1 MALAVCLLFDPSGDR
16 VVRALWARLEAE
28 GVPSL
33 ASHTHGRHRPHLS
46 YVVARSW
53 DIDRLREELAAL
65 PDEGPFDLWFQGTVV
80 FPRGRAALAASVSA
94 EVARRQQAVAE
105 AAAAS
110 GADLHRHYAPGRW
123 VPHVSVA
130 TRGNGLQLPRIT
142 RAVNDALPLTVR
154 VTSAALVD
162 SGTGELWPL
171 PLIP

>member
-1 MALAVCLLFDPSGDR
+1 MALAVCLLFDPPGDR

-33 ASHTHGRHRPHLS
+33 LTHTHGRHRPHLS
-46 YVVARSW
+46 YVVTRSW
-53 DIDRLREELAAL
+53 DLARLTDALVTL
-65 PDEGPFDLWFQGTVV
+65 PDGGPFRVPIQGTVV

-105 AAAAS
+105 AAMAS
-110 GADLHRHYAPGRW
+110 GADLHHHYEPGRW

-130 TRGNGLQLPRIT
+130 TRGNGQRLPQVA
-142 RAVNDALPLTVR
+142 RAVNDALPLTLQVA
-154 VTSAALVD
+154 SAALVD

-171 PLIP
+171 PLVP